1 MCQCRC
7 RQIQPPTIR
16 RMNFVNLP
24 TEVTQIGK
32 VDVLVSEPIGTFL
45 FNERTSSSCAFGMFW
60 CRGDGDH
67 REVQIILCLD

>member
-1 MCQCRC
+1 
-7 RQIQPPTIR
+7 
-16 RMNFVNLP
+16 MNFVNLP

-45 FNERTSSSCAFGMFW
+45 FNERTLSTCAFGMFW

-67 REVQIILCLD
+67 DELKKTDCSSIS